1 MQYRHF
7 SSHPLMHLRYSDK
20 CFNLL
25 DMKPSNMDELNEV
38 ITVARFHKSDC
49 NKLLYSTSK
58 GIVKLADTR
67 ASALCD
73 KQAKFFGDHDSE
85 VGKSFFSEIVSSISD
100 TDFDPTGRYIISRD
114 YLSIKVWDINMDSEP
129 VYKYEIN
136 QNLKSILCDL
146 YETDS
151 IFDKFDLCVSSK
163 GDTIATGGYDG
174 HFYLSNLD
182 GSKLFKT
189 KLRTEVLTS
198 VSAESKVN
206 KNTKDAPTPVDINRK
221 VLHCA
226 YHPYEDTIAVS
237 ENASLYLYKVVPEL

>member
-1 MQYRHF
+1 
-7 SSHPLMHLRYSDK
+7 
-20 CFNLL
+20 
-25 DMKPSNMDELNEV
+25 MDELNEV
-38 ITVARFHKSDC
+38 ITVARFHQSDC

-58 GIVKLADTR
+58 GVIKLADTR

-73 KQAKFFGDHDSE
+73 KQAKFYGDQDSE
-85 VGKSFFSEIVSSISD
+85 VGKSFFSEIVSSVSD

-136 QNLKSILCDL
+136 ENLKSILCDL

-163 GDTIATGGYDG
+163 GDTIVTGGYDSQ
-174 HFYLSNLD
+174 FYLSNLD
-182 GSKLFKT
+182 GSKLYRT
-189 KLRTEVLTS
+189 KLRTEVSTS
-198 VSAESKVN
+198 INAANKMN
-206 KNTKDAPTPVDINRK
+206 KNHKETPTPVDISSK

-226 YHPYEDTIAVS
+226 YHPHEDTIAVT
-237 ENASLYLYKVVPEL
+237 ENASLYLYKVAPEL

>member
-1 MQYRHF
+1 
-7 SSHPLMHLRYSDK
+7 
-20 CFNLL
+20 
-25 DMKPSNMDELNEV
+25 MKPNNMDELNEV

-58 GIVKLADTR
+58 GIIKLGDTR

-73 KQAKFFGDHDSE
+73 KQAKFYGDRDCD

-100 TDFDPTGRYIISRD
+100 TDFDPTGRYIVSRD

-136 QNLKSILCDL
+136 ENLKSILCDL

-151 IFDKFDLCVSSK
+151 IFDKFDLCMSPNGS
-163 GDTIATGGYDG
+163 TIVTGGYDSQ
-174 HFYLSNLD
+174 FYLSNLD
-182 GSKLFKT
+182 GSKLCKT
-189 KLRTEVLTS
+189 WLRSEVPTS
-198 VSAESKVN
+198 INNSDKNKYNDSKAV
-206 KNTKDAPTPVDINRK
+206 DAAAPVDISRK

-226 YHPYEDTIAVS
+226 YHPHEDTLAVT
-237 ENASLYLYKVVPEL
+237 ENASLYLYKVAPEW